1 MTIKLMQMNLRAL
14 SDYLIL
20 LHSMTA
26 IAFISFFCIPSIV
39 LAEFRYVKPS
49 AEIPLRSGK
58 GQEYRILAVIQDGN
72 QIELL
77 KEEGAW
83 AMVRTSDNKE
93 GWMPKRYLSTSPPLK
108 DIVASLKTERD
119 RLKKHVTDI
128 SEQLDKALKA
138 RNQYEQDLKAC
149 ILDRDQ
155 IRKSYDSLKEDAAD
169 VIYFKKSLSE
179 TAEELQELK
188 HKYAVAK
195 QENEHLRDN
204 SIIKW
209 FLAGGG
215 LVIAGWI
222 VGLITTRSRKRR
234 SSLL

>member
-1 MTIKLMQMNLRAL
+1 M
-14 SDYLIL
+14 
-20 LHSMTA
+20 
-26 IAFISFFCIPSIV
+26 
-39 LAEFRYVKPS
+39 
-49 AEIPLRSGK
+49 
-58 GQEYRILAVIQDGN
+58 
-72 QIELL
+72 
-77 KEEGAW
+77 
-83 AMVRTSDNKE
+83 
-93 GWMPKRYLSTSPPLK
+93 
-108 DIVASLKTERD
+108 
-119 RLKKHVTDI
+119 
-128 SEQLDKALKA
+128 
-138 RNQYEQDLKAC
+138 KAC